1 MRRALALAALL
12 ALLGCIKRPVEV
24 EDSSPR
30 LARGG
35 KIPSAE
41 PTPLAPSAAAPTAKK
56 PGSNEEWGEAFFL
69 KGDYRRAV
77 AYLSEAVK
85 KDQNSAK
92 LWRNLGSAYALA
104 DDYDNAI
111 LCYERSLK
119 RNPHDIKT
127 IYNLSLIHNFKG
139 TPEELKSAEAAAKDG
154 LAQDPNHAPLHSSLG
169 NIYADEGRDDSAL
182 KEYQRSIELN
192 PKDPVTRFN
201 KGALH
206 FKRKEIKAAESEYR
220 ESLKLDP
227 KDSEAAQNLAAIYI
241 IQDRLDDAEKLNR
254 WVVQEKPKDEDTLE
268 NAYFNLGIVYDR
280 QNKLEQALN
289 MYKLALQVAPWDAA
303 AYVNT
308 AVILERLNRKQE
320 ALTYWE
326 KYQRLFPASRRAGEI
341 GKRIEILKKM
351 LRVDKEDK

>member
-1 MRRALALAALL
+1 MKRSL
-12 ALLGCIKRPVEV
+12 ALLCLLLSAGCIKRPVEM
-24 EDSSPR
+24 EEASPR
-30 LARGG
+30 LAHGEQAPVAAPPLA
-35 KIPSAE
+35 K
-41 PTPLAPSAAAPTAKK
+41 TPLPTKK
-56 PGSNEEWGEAFFL
+56 PANSEEWGEVFFK

-77 AYLSEAVK
+77 AYLIEAVK
-85 KDQNSAK
+85 KDQSSAK

-111 LCYERSLK
+111 LCYERALK

-127 IYNLSLIHNFKG
+127 HYNLSLIHNFKG
-139 TPEELKSAEAAAKDG
+139 SPQELKSAEIAAKNG
-154 LAQDPNHAPLHSSLG
+154 LAEDPNHAPLHSSLG
-169 NIYADEGRDDSAL
+169 NIYADEGKDESAL
-182 KEYQRSIELN
+182 KEYQRSIDIN

-241 IQDRLDDAEKLNR
+241 LQDRLDEAEKLNR

-320 ALTYWE
+320 ALAYWE

-341 GKRIEILKKM
+341 AKRIEILKKM
-351 LRVDKEDK
+351 LKAEKEGS